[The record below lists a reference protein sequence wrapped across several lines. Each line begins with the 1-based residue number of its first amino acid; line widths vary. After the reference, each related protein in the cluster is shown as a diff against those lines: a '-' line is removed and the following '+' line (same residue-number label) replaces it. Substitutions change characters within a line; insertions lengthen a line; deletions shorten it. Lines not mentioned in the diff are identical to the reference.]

1 MLDVHPPHHPTHTW
15 KDFLIHIATIVVGL
29 LIAIGL
35 EQAVEAIHHASERR
49 ELIAELREEANGNV
63 TTLRRDINI
72 LLSEA
77 EWDVSA
83 IAALQSAP
91 SKGGILSVT
100 LPKHKP
106 FGHNSQ
112 PNRSVWTIATGNGRA
127 ALLPEAR
134 AHAYELMD
142 RGANQVLIAT
152 ESRNIASVALH
163 QLELQLQTALF
174 PGAALTIPEKDRP
187 AVIEKLAARAS
198 ALQYEA
204 ERDAVLTGY
213 CDATA
218 HDIFDQ
224 SNVGEMIGKEAPA
237 VQDRIDHTR

>member
-1 MLDVHPPHHPTHTW
+1 MLDVHPPHEAAHTW
-15 KDFLIHIATIVVGL
+15 KDFFIHIATIVVGL

-35 EQAVEAIHHASERR
+35 EQTVEAIHHAGERR
-49 ELIAELREEANGNV
+49 ELISELREEADGNV
-63 TTLRRDINI
+63 TTLRRDINV

-77 EWDVSA
+77 EWDISA

-91 SKGGILSVT
+91 SKGGIVSVT

-142 RGANQVLIAT
+142 RGATQVLTAT

-163 QLELQLQTALF
+163 QLELQLQTAFF
-174 PGAALTIPEKDRP
+174 PGAALAIPEKDRP
-187 AVIEKLAARAS
+187 AVIENLAARAS
-198 ALQYEA
+198 SLQYEA
-204 ERDAVLTGY
+204 ERDAILTAY
-213 CDATA
+213 CDATI

-224 SNVGEMIGKEAPA
+224 SNVGEIISKEATA
-237 VQDRIDHTR
+237 VQARIDRSR

>member
-15 KDFLIHIATIVVGL
+15 KDFFIHIATISVGL

-35 EQAVEAIHHASERR
+35 EQTVEAIHHAGERR
-49 ELIAELREEANGNV
+49 ELISELREEADGNV
-63 TTLRRDINI
+63 TTLRRDINV

-77 EWDVSA
+77 EWDISA

-91 SKGGILSVT
+91 SKGGIVSVT

-142 RGANQVLIAT
+142 RGATQVLTAT

-163 QLELQLQTALF
+163 QLELQLQTAFF
-174 PGAALTIPEKDRP
+174 PGAALAIPEKDRP
-187 AVIEKLAARAS
+187 AAIQNLAAHAS

-213 CDATA
+213 CDATV

-224 SNVGEMIGKEAPA
+224 SNVGQILGKEATA
-237 VQDRIDHTR
+237 VQDRIDRSR